1 MPWND
6 LANNQTISF
15 TNLKDAVDTGVFASK
30 TTVPVSNEQIT
41 KTDANTYVWIDT
53 LFGPYASKASNQLV
67 VKSNLSCG
75 TPVVN
80 TTNLMWSGI
89 ANNETTS
96 SPIQLL
102 AGQNNNNDG
111 RIFRST
117 DYGQNYSSV
126 LIISD
131 RLLDIKFMPTFRHA
145 SYLSVPPFLAVGWGG
160 RIVTNSVTD
169 CSSWITIS
177 SPTTQDLRAIAFN
190 GSGTGIIV
198 GENRIIRTSTLNRI
212 NAWSIVN
219 SVSATW
225 TAVASD
231 GSNFVAVGTNGSIA
245 TSNSIGGTWTVRSMP
260 PLSPSGITLNG
271 VTYHTDGFF
280 YAVGQTSSLSWYIMR
295 SSDSGVNWTSYI
307 PTDFTLFIDELHS
320 IKSIGGRLVIG
331 GFNYQY
337 QIRSGVVTRCGANA
351 DGVSMVWND
360 IVKDAATSNGFDM
373 AGSAPF
379 IGTNIGAYSNF

>member
-1 MPWND
+1 MSWAG

-15 TNLKDAVDTGVFASK
+15 NNLQDAVTTGVLSPK
-30 TTVPVSNEQIT
+30 TSIPVSNEQIT
-41 KTDANTYVWIDT
+41 KAETDTYVWIDT

-80 TTNLMWSGI
+80 TTNLIWSGI

-102 AGQNNNNDG
+102 AGRSNLGGG
-111 RIFRST
+111 RISRST
-117 DYGQNYSSV
+117 DYGLNYSNV
-126 LIISD
+126 LAIDD
-131 RLLDIKFMPTFRHA
+131 RLLDIKFMPSFRHA
-145 SYLSVPPFLAVGWGG
+145 SYLSVPPFLAVGNNG

-177 SPTTQDLRAIAFN
+177 SPTTQDLSAIAFN
-190 GSGTGIIV
+190 SFGTGIIV
-198 GENRIIRTSTLNRI
+198 GSNRILRTNTANRI

-219 SVSATW
+219 SV
-225 TAVASD
+225 TASWQDVASD

-245 TSNSIGGTWTVRSMP
+245 TATSLGGTWTIRSMP
-260 PLSPSGITLNG
+260 PLSPPGISLFG

-280 YAVGQTSSLSWYIMR
+280 YAVGFSSSSSYMMR
-295 SSDSGVNWTSYI
+295 SSDSGVNWTAYN
-307 PTDFTLFIDELHS
+307 PTDFALFSGELYS
-320 IKSIGGRLVIG
+320 IASTGGRLVIG
-331 GFNYQY
+331 GLNYQY
-337 QIRSGVVTRCGANA
+337 QIRSGVLTRCGANA
-351 DGVSMVWND
+351 DAVSMGWVA

-373 AGSAPF
+373 AGSGL
-379 IGTNIGAYSNF
+379 IGSNIGAYSNF

>member
-15 TNLKDAVDTGVFASK
+15 TNLKDAVDTGVLSPK

-41 KTDANTYVWIDT
+41 KAEANTYVWIDT

-80 TTNLMWSGI
+80 TTNLIWSGI

-102 AGQNNNNDG
+102 AGRSNLGGG
-111 RIFRST
+111 RISRST
-117 DYGQNYSSV
+117 DYGLNYSNV
-126 LIISD
+126 LAID
-131 RLLDIKFMPTFRHA
+131 DGLLDIKFMPSFRHA
-145 SYLSVPPFLAVGWGG
+145 SYLSVPPFLAVGNNG
-160 RIVTNSVTD
+160 RIVTNSVTN

-177 SPTTQDLRAIAFN
+177 SPTTQDLSAIAFN
-190 GSGTGIIV
+190 SFGTGIIV
-198 GENRIIRTSTLNRI
+198 GSNRILRTNTANRI

-219 SVSATW
+219 SV
-225 TAVASD
+225 TASWQDVASD

-245 TSNSIGGTWTVRSMP
+245 TATSLGGTWTIRSMP
-260 PLSPSGITLNG
+260 PLSPPFISLFG

-280 YAVGQTSSLSWYIMR
+280 YAVGFSSSSSYMMR
-295 SSDSGVNWTSYI
+295 SSDSGVNWTAYN
-307 PTDFTLFIDELHS
+307 PTDSALFSGELYS
-320 IKSIGGRLVIG
+320 IASTGGRLVIG
-331 GFNYQY
+331 GLNYQY
-337 QIRSGVVTRCGANA
+337 QIRSGVLTRCGANA
-351 DGVSMVWND
+351 DAVSMGWVA

-373 AGSAPF
+373 AGSGL
-379 IGTNIGAYSNF
+379 IGSNIGAYSNF

>member
-1 MPWND
+1 MSWAS

-15 TNLKDAVDTGVFASK
+15 TNLKDAVDTGVFSPK

-41 KTDANTYVWIDT
+41 KAEANTYVWIDT

-80 TTNLMWSGI
+80 TTNLIWSGI

-102 AGQNNNNDG
+102 AGRSNLGGG
-111 RIFRST
+111 RISRST
-117 DYGQNYSSV
+117 DYGLNYSNV
-126 LIISD
+126 LAIND
-131 RLLDIKFMPTFRHA
+131 GLLDIKFMPAFRHA
-145 SYLSVPPFLAVGWGG
+145 SYLSVPPFLAVGNDG
-160 RIVTNSVTD
+160 RIVTNSVTN

-177 SPTTQDLRAIAFN
+177 SPTTQNLSAIAFN
-190 GSGTGIIV
+190 SFGTGIIV
-198 GENRIIRTSTLNRI
+198 GSNRILRTSTANRI

-219 SVSATW
+219 SV
-225 TAVASD
+225 TASWQDVASD

-245 TSNSIGGTWTVRSMP
+245 TATSLGGTWTIRSMP
-260 PLSPSGITLNG
+260 PLSPSGISLFG
-271 VTYHTDGFF
+271 VTYHTDGYF
-280 YAVGQTSSLSWYIMR
+280 YAVGQTASLTWYIMR
-295 SSDSGVNWTSYI
+295 SSDSGVNWTTYI
-307 PTDFTLFIDELHS
+307 PTDFTLFVGELFS

-337 QIRSGVVTRCGANA
+337 QIRDGVVTRCGANA
-351 DGVSMVWND
+351 DAVSMGWVA
-360 IVKDAATSNGFDM
+360 IVKDANSSNGFDM
-373 AGSAPF
+373 AGSGL
-379 IGTNIGAYSNF
+379 IGSNIGAYSNF